1 MTLVSQVVDVK
12 GKGMLGAEAM
22 VFVSGRSGAHLRR
35 MADVLVIAVSGW
47 GRQRSRSRP
56 AARGRRGMGH

>member
-47 GRQRSRSRP
+47 GRQRSTSCS
-56 AARGRRGMGH
+56 AVATGGMGH